1 MTVFSPFS
9 NSSLRFFQKPTSS
22 RGPPKAALIAQ
33 PPLTALTTQSDS
45 GSEDS
50 QDHPA
55 PPRRPPIRK
64 YITRGCTTGQ
74 RPVQAV
80 VPNRPRHKRKPP
92 ATYELR
98 TLDALTAKRLKG
110 AFAPST
116 WNRREMLRSN
126 YHLFTEAFQLPHTS
140 QTAMRF
146 FSWLSTNLLDSSLL
160 TYTTTFL
167 AMHPELKSADTAMYI
182 RAIKTAFGLRPSSS
196 ARPLTQE
203 EVYRILAALP
213 PPVQLIF
220 FIAWKTASR
229 WADAKALCPGDIIP
243 INQYE
248 AAICFPITK
257 ATYMRPFRPDL
268 LVHLVHKFPITELL
282 AQIST
287 VNPCK
292 PITAVTTM
300 ALNKMM
306 RNILGDP
313 TVSTRC
319 IKKGAA
325 DHLIQ
330 HVASGHLQLDVV
342 GRLLKHA
349 KTPQLIHDTSVRY
362 TTDKATMAVAMGSGQ
377 ATYLL

>member
-1 MTVFSPFS
+1 MAHIVQQTQVLLSH
-9 NSSLRFFQKPTSS
+9 
-22 RGPPKAALIAQ
+22 
-33 PPLTALTTQSDS
+33 QSDS

-50 QDHPA
+50 QDHPP
-55 PPRRPPIRK
+55 PPRRPQARK
-64 YITRGCTTGQ
+64 FVTRGCTTGQ
-74 RPVQAV
+74 RPLTDV
-80 VPNRPRHKRKPP
+80 VPHRPRHKRKPP
-92 ATYELR
+92 ASFDLR
-98 TLDALTAKRLKG
+98 TLDALTAKRMKG

-126 YHLFTEAFQLPHTS
+126 YQLFTEAFQLPHTS

-146 FSWLSTNLLDSSLL
+146 FSWLGTNLLDSSLL

-167 AMHPELKSADTAMYI
+167 AMHPEVKSADTAMYI

-203 EVYRILAALP
+203 EVYIILEALP

-229 WADAKALCPGDIIP
+229 WADAKALCPTDIIQ

-268 LVHLVHKFPITELL
+268 LVHLVHKFPIKELL
-282 AQIST
+282 AQMST
-287 VNPCK
+287 CNPCK
-292 PITAVTTM
+292 PITSVSTM
-300 ALNKMM
+300 GLNKMM
-306 RNILGDP
+306 RSILKDRN
-313 TVSTRC
+313 VSSRC

-325 DHLIQ
+325 DLLIK
-330 HVASGHLQLDVV
+330 HVATGHLQLDVV

-349 KTPQLIHDTSVRY
+349 RTPQLIHDTSVRY
-362 TTDKATMAVAMGSGQ
+362 TTDKATMAIAMGSGQ
-377 ATYLL
+377 ATFLL